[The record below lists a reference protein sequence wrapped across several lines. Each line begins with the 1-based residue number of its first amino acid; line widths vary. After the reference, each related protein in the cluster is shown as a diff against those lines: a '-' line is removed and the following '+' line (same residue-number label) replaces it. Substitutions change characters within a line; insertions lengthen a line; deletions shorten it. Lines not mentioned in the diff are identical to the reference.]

1 MILTITYKNYPA
13 TDLGYLLYKNPY
25 RPQTFELSH
34 GKAHVFYPEVSDE
47 RCTIA
52 LILDID
58 LIDLA
63 RGKKGTGGEGGLLDY
78 VNDRPYVASSFLSV
92 AISRVFG
99 TAMNGKCKDRPE
111 LSQKAVPL
119 EAKIVMLPLRGDE
132 GIFNRLFEPLGYEVT
147 FEGFC
152 LDEKFP
158 EWGKSRYYNLTIK
171 GNVRMQDL
179 LNHIYVLIPVLDT
192 DKHYWVGDDEIE
204 KLLLHG
210 EGWLKTHPEI
220 GFITG
225 RYLKRKKSLVNKAF
239 ERLIEEDMQLVD
251 ENETD
256 ENVADENL
264 INENV
269 TDESVTPENPKTEKT
284 ITEKIDKKL
293 NLNQQRLGT
302 VISVLK
308 SVNAKRVID
317 IGCGEGKL
325 LSMLLKDKSFEEI
338 AGVDVSYSVLER
350 AMGRLKFDRLP
361 QLQKNRIKLFQGS
374 LTYRDKRFSG
384 YDAATVIEVIEHLD
398 IGRLQA
404 FEKVLFKYAR
414 PKTVVVSTPNK
425 EYNTNYEN
433 LTEGE
438 LRHRDHRFEWSRQEF
453 VEWAERIGERYGY
466 KVRFIDIGDRD
477 DEYGSPTQMGVFT
490 L

>member
-1 MILTITYKNYPA
+1 
-13 TDLGYLLYKNPY
+13 
-25 RPQTFELSH
+25 
-34 GKAHVFYPEVSDE
+34 
-47 RCTIA
+47 
-52 LILDID
+52 
-58 LIDLA
+58 
-63 RGKKGTGGEGGLLDY
+63 
-78 VNDRPYVASSFLSV
+78 
-92 AISRVFG
+92 
-99 TAMNGKCKDRPE
+99 
-111 LSQKAVPL
+111 
-119 EAKIVMLPLRGDE
+119 
-132 GIFNRLFEPLGYEVT
+132 
-147 FEGFC
+147 
-152 LDEKFP
+152 
-158 EWGKSRYYNLTIK
+158 
-171 GNVRMQDL
+171 
-179 LNHIYVLIPVLDT
+179 
-192 DKHYWVGDDEIE
+192 
-204 KLLLHG
+204 
-210 EGWLKTHPEI
+210 
-220 GFITG
+220 
-225 RYLKRKKSLVNKAF
+225 
-239 ERLIEEDMQLVD
+239 
-251 ENETD
+251 
-256 ENVADENL
+256 
-264 INENV
+264 
-269 TDESVTPENPKTEKT
+269 
-284 ITEKIDKKL
+284 
-293 NLNQQRLGT
+293 LNQQRLGT

-350 AMGRLKFDRLP
+350 AMDRLKFDRLP

-433 LTEGE
+433 LPEGE

-453 VEWAERIGERYGY
+453 VVWAERIGERYGY

>member
-1 MILTITYKNYPA
+1 MP
-13 TDLGYLLYKNPY
+13 
-25 RPQTFELSH
+25 
-34 GKAHVFYPEVSDE
+34 
-47 RCTIA
+47 
-52 LILDID
+52 
-58 LIDLA
+58 
-63 RGKKGTGGEGGLLDY
+63 
-78 VNDRPYVASSFLSV
+78 
-92 AISRVFG
+92 
-99 TAMNGKCKDRPE
+99 
-111 LSQKAVPL
+111 
-119 EAKIVMLPLRGDE
+119 
-132 GIFNRLFEPLGYEVT
+132 
-147 FEGFC
+147 
-152 LDEKFP
+152 
-158 EWGKSRYYNLTIK
+158 
-171 GNVRMQDL
+171 
-179 LNHIYVLIPVLDT
+179 
-192 DKHYWVGDDEIE
+192 
-204 KLLLHG
+204 
-210 EGWLKTHPEI
+210 
-220 GFITG
+220 
-225 RYLKRKKSLVNKAF
+225 
-239 ERLIEEDMQLVD
+239 
-251 ENETD
+251 
-256 ENVADENL
+256 
-264 INENV
+264 
-269 TDESVTPENPKTEKT
+269 
-284 ITEKIDKKL
+284 
-293 NLNQQRLGT
+293 
-302 VISVLK
+302 
-308 SVNAKRVID
+308 RVID